1 MTSETQ
7 VASSITELEL
17 ARLLPELD
25 ESETANPVDAE
36 PGTIENFM
44 DESIVDGVTVRRVM
58 RIVADAEGSLRKQV
72 APGFD

>member
-44 DESIVDGVTVRRVM
+44 DERIVDGVTVRRVM
-58 RIVADAEGSLRKQV
+58 RIVADAGGSLRKQV